1 VRPRNRI
8 PNNEL
13 ASLRSIR
20 ATRLKEIDPMNGP
33 SNYTITGVALAA
45 ALSATALTPITAH
58 ADAVLSGAIKSAD
71 GAALGGVT
79 VSARGDGA
87 NIVTSVYTDASGNY
101 YFPPLAAGKYK
112 VWAQAV
118 TFDTGRGEVDL
129 STAKRQDFALK
140 PLKDFVR
147 QLPGDMV
154 LAALPGDMPEDANMK
169 TIVQNN
175 CTACHTPSYIL
186 QHKFDEA
193 GWNAIINLMKHANVY
208 GVYQGPDHKASPTL
222 DHNQKQLAA
231 YLARTQVELHR
242 RLAGAAR
249 VVFTDYEAPPDPDV
263 GMPYKVLTNNG
274 ADWSFGTPSYVYPG
288 FGVHDAWIDADGKSL
303 YFTCNVPNSVLTLG
317 KFDLATGAFKPLKVT
332 AANGLAAPAHGITR
346 DPGGTIWFNVN
357 PSKGGLGKL
366 DTRTDKIEVFIPP
379 EGMAPTGGATTVDYD
394 GRGMIWVS
402 SPTGALRFDPEAEK
416 FTEFKSPT
424 AKAANGGVGLTYG
437 VAADRDGN
445 GYWAQ
450 MAIDTVGVGDGKYG
464 TSAELKLPPVA
475 AVRDRLSAQDIAFY
489 EANGAPDFSNP
500 APFAQ
505 GPRRMGAD
513 KNDDVLYVGN
523 SWAGTLA
530 KINTHTKETTTIPL
544 PEMRKPYQ
552 VAVDSQHN
560 AWLNIWMT
568 DQVLRYDP
576 RANAFTAFDIP
587 TRGSEVRYVSLY
599 EKDGRMQVVL
609 PSYRTRKVSVMAF
622 RSEADIQA
630 AKALAAP

>member
-1 VRPRNRI
+1 MRN
-8 PNNEL
+8 
-13 ASLRSIR
+13 ARSF
-20 ATRLKEIDPMNGP
+20 
-33 SNYTITGVALAA
+33 TIGTVFAA
-45 ALSATALTPITAH
+45 AMSATALTPMTAQA
-58 ADAVLSGAIKSAD
+58 ADAVLSGTIKAAD
-71 GAALGGVT
+71 GAALGGAT
-79 VSARGDGA
+79 VSARAEGS
-87 NIVTSVYTDASGNY
+87 NVVTSVFTDEAGNY
-101 YFPPLAAGKYK
+101 YFPPLANGRYK
-112 VWAQAV
+112 VWAQAI
-118 TFDTGRGEVDL
+118 TFDTGRGDVDL
-129 STAKRQDFALK
+129 SVAKRQDFALK

-154 LAALPGDMPEDANMK
+154 LAALPDATPEDATMK

-208 GVYQGPDHKASPTL
+208 GIYQGPDHKASPTL

-231 YLARTQVELHR
+231 YLARARGPGETSMKFNLRPRPTGE
-242 RLAGAAR
+242 AAR

-263 GMPYKVLTNNG
+263 GMPYKVQTNNG
-274 ADWSFGTPSYVYPG
+274 TDWSLGTPSYVYPG
-288 FGVHDAWIDADGKSL
+288 FGVHDAWIDADGKSI

-317 KFDLATGAFKPLKVT
+317 KFDLKTGAFKPLKVD

-346 DPGGTIWFNVN
+346 DAAGTIWFNVN

-366 DTRTDKIEVFIPP
+366 DTKTDRIEVFVPP

-402 SPTGALRFDPEAEK
+402 SPTGALRFDPTTEK
-416 FTEFKSPT
+416 FTEYKSPT
-424 AKAANGGVGLTYG
+424 QKSATGGIGLTYG

-450 MAIDTVGVGDGKYG
+450 MAIDTVGIGDGKYG
-464 TSAELKLPPVA
+464 TSKEMKLPPVT
-475 AVRDRLSAQDIAFY
+475 AVRDRLSADDVAFY
-489 EANGAPDFSNP
+489 DSVGAPDFSNP

-505 GPRRMGAD
+505 GPRRMGTD

-530 KINTHTKETTTIPL
+530 KINTRTQEMSTIPL
-544 PEMRKPYQ
+544 PALRKPYQ

-576 RANAFTAFDIP
+576 KANSFTAFDIP

-599 EKDGRMQVVL
+599 EKGGQMKVVL
-609 PSYRTRKVSVMAF
+609 PSYRTRKVTVMAF
-622 RSEADIQA
+622 RSEADIAA
-630 AKALAAP
+630 AKAQAAQ

>member
-1 VRPRNRI
+1 MRN
-8 PNNEL
+8 
-13 ASLRSIR
+13 ARSF
-20 ATRLKEIDPMNGP
+20 
-33 SNYTITGVALAA
+33 TIGTVFAA
-45 ALSATALTPITAH
+45 AMSATALTAMTAQA
-58 ADAVLSGAIKSAD
+58 ADAVLSGTIKAAD
-71 GAALGGVT
+71 GAALGGAT
-79 VSARGDGA
+79 VSARAEGS
-87 NIVTSVYTDASGNY
+87 NVVTSVFTDEAGNY
-101 YFPPLAAGKYK
+101 YFPPLANGRYK
-112 VWAQAV
+112 VWAQAI
-118 TFDTGRGEVDL
+118 TFDTGRGDVDL
-129 STAKRQDFALK
+129 SVAKRQDFALK

-147 QLPGDMV
+147 QLAGDMV
-154 LAALPGDMPEDANMK
+154 LAALPDATPEDATMK

-208 GVYQGPDHKASPTL
+208 GIYQGPDHKASPTL

-231 YLARTQVELHR
+231 YLARARGPGETSMKFNLRPRPTGE
-242 RLAGAAR
+242 AAR

-263 GMPYKVLTNNG
+263 GMPYKVQTNNG
-274 ADWSFGTPSYVYPG
+274 TDWSLGTPSYVYPG
-288 FGVHDAWIDADGKSL
+288 FGVHDAWIDADGKSI
-303 YFTCNVPNSVLTLG
+303 YFTCNVPNSMLTLG
-317 KFDLATGAFKPLKVT
+317 KFDLKTGAFKPLKVD

-346 DPGGTIWFNVN
+346 DAAGTIWFNVN

-366 DTRTDKIEVFIPP
+366 DTKTDRIEVFVPP

-402 SPTGALRFDPEAEK
+402 SPTGALRFDPTTEK
-416 FTEFKSPT
+416 FTEYKSPT
-424 AKAANGGVGLTYG
+424 QKSATGGIGLTYG

-450 MAIDTVGVGDGKYG
+450 MAIDTVGIGDGKYG
-464 TSAELKLPPVA
+464 TSKEMKLPPVT
-475 AVRDRLSAQDIAFY
+475 AVRDRLSADDVAFY
-489 EANGAPDFSNP
+489 DSVGAPDFSNP

-505 GPRRMGAD
+505 GPRRMGTD

-530 KINTHTKETTTIPL
+530 KINTRTQEMSTIPL
-544 PEMRKPYQ
+544 PALRKPYQ

-576 RANAFTAFDIP
+576 KANSFTAFDIP

-599 EKDGRMQVVL
+599 EKDGQMKVVL
-609 PSYRTRKVSVMAF
+609 PSYRTRKVTVMAF
-622 RSEADIQA
+622 RSEADIAA
-630 AKALAAP
+630 AKAQAAQ

>member
-1 VRPRNRI
+1 MRN
-8 PNNEL
+8 
-13 ASLRSIR
+13 ARSF
-20 ATRLKEIDPMNGP
+20 
-33 SNYTITGVALAA
+33 TIGTVFAA
-45 ALSATALTPITAH
+45 AMSATALTAMTAQA
-58 ADAVLSGAIKSAD
+58 ADAVLSGTIKAAD
-71 GAALGGVT
+71 GAALGGAT
-79 VSARGDGA
+79 VSARAEGS
-87 NIVTSVYTDASGNY
+87 NVVTSVFTDEAGNY
-101 YFPPLAAGKYK
+101 YFPPLANGRYK
-112 VWAQAV
+112 VWAQAI
-118 TFDTGRGEVDL
+118 TFDTGRGDVDL
-129 STAKRQDFALK
+129 SVAKRQDFALK

-147 QLPGDMV
+147 QLAGDMV
-154 LAALPGDMPEDANMK
+154 LAALPDATPKDATMK

-208 GVYQGPDHKASPTL
+208 GIYQGPDHKASPTL

-231 YLARTQVELHR
+231 YLARARGPGETSMKFNLRPRPTGE
-242 RLAGAAR
+242 AAR

-263 GMPYKVLTNNG
+263 GMPYKVQTNNG
-274 ADWSFGTPSYVYPG
+274 TDWSLGTPSYVYPG
-288 FGVHDAWIDADGKSL
+288 FGVHDAWIDADGKSI
-303 YFTCNVPNSVLTLG
+303 YFTCNVPNSMLTLG
-317 KFDLATGAFKPLKVT
+317 KFDLKTGAFKPLKVD

-346 DPGGTIWFNVN
+346 DAAGTIWFNVN

-366 DTRTDKIEVFIPP
+366 DTKTDRIEVFVPP

-402 SPTGALRFDPEAEK
+402 SPTGALRFDPTTEK
-416 FTEFKSPT
+416 FTEYKSPT
-424 AKAANGGVGLTYG
+424 QKSATGGIGLTYG

-450 MAIDTVGVGDGKYG
+450 MAIDTVGIGDGKYG
-464 TSAELKLPPVA
+464 TSKEMKLPPVT
-475 AVRDRLSAQDIAFY
+475 AVRDRLSADDVAFY
-489 EANGAPDFSNP
+489 DSVGAPDFSNP

-505 GPRRMGAD
+505 GPRRMGTD

-530 KINTHTKETTTIPL
+530 KINTRTQEMSTIPL
-544 PEMRKPYQ
+544 PALRKPYQ

-576 RANAFTAFDIP
+576 KANSFTAFDIP

-599 EKDGRMQVVL
+599 EKDGQMKVVL
-609 PSYRTRKVSVMAF
+609 PSYRTRKVTVMAF
-622 RSEADIQA
+622 RSEADIAA
-630 AKALAAP
+630 AKAQAAQ

>member
-1 VRPRNRI
+1 MRI
-8 PNNEL
+8 
-13 ASLRSIR
+13 ARSFTMIG
-20 ATRLKEIDPMNGP
+20 T
-33 SNYTITGVALAA
+33 VFAA
-45 ALSATALTPITAH
+45 AMSATALTPMTAT
-58 ADAVLSGAIKSAD
+58 ADAVLSGTIKSAD

-79 VSARGDGA
+79 VSARADGS
-87 NIVTSVYTDASGNY
+87 NIVTSVYTDEAGNY
-101 YFPPLAAGKYK
+101 YFPPLANGKYK
-112 VWAQAV
+112 VWAQAI
-118 TFDTGRGEVDL
+118 TFDTGRGDVDL
-129 STAKRQDFALK
+129 SAAKRQDFALK

-147 QLPGDMV
+147 QLAGDMV
-154 LAALPGDMPEDANMK
+154 LAALPDSTPEDATMK

-208 GVYQGPDHKASPTL
+208 GIYQGVDHKASPVL

-231 YLARTQVELHR
+231 YLARARGPGETSMKFNLRPRPSGET
-242 RLAGAAR
+242 AR
-249 VVFTDYEAPPDPDV
+249 VVFTDYEAPADPDV
-263 GMPYKVLTNNG
+263 GMPYKVQTNNG
-274 ADWSFGTPSYVYPG
+274 TDWSLGTPSYVYPG
-288 FGVHDAWIDADGKSL
+288 FGVHDAWIDADGKSI
-303 YFTCNVPNSVLTLG
+303 YFTCNVPNNVLTLG
-317 KFDLATGAFKPLKVT
+317 KFDLKTGAFKPLKVA

-346 DPGGTIWFNVN
+346 DPSGTIWFNVN

-366 DTRTDKIEVFIPP
+366 DPKTDRIEVYIPP

-402 SPTGALRFDPEAEK
+402 SPTGALRFDPAAEK

-424 AKAANGGVGLTYG
+424 QKSATGGIGLTYG

-450 MAIDTVGVGDGKYG
+450 MAIDTVGIGDGKYG
-464 TSAELKLPPVA
+464 TSKEMKLPPVT

-489 EANGAPDFSNP
+489 DSVGAPDFSNP

-505 GPRRMGAD
+505 GPRRMGTD

-530 KINTHTKETTTIPL
+530 KVNTRTQETTTIPL
-544 PEMRKPYQ
+544 PALRKPYH

-576 RANAFTAFDIP
+576 RANSFTAFDIP
-587 TRGSEVRYVSLY
+587 TRGSEVRYVSVF
-599 EKDGRMQVVL
+599 EKDGHMQVVL

-622 RSEADIQA
+622 RSEADIA
-630 AKALAAP
+630 ATKAMAAP

>member
-1 VRPRNRI
+1 MRN
-8 PNNEL
+8 
-13 ASLRSIR
+13 
-20 ATRLKEIDPMNGP
+20 TRNFAIFGLGGIF
-33 SNYTITGVALAA
+33 AA
-45 ALSATALTPITAH
+45 AMSATALSPMAALA
-58 ADAVLSGAIKSAD
+58 ADAVLSGTIKSA
-71 GAALGGVT
+71 GGEALGGVT
-79 VSARGDGA
+79 VSARADGS
-87 NIVTSVYTDASGNY
+87 NIVTSVFTDESGNY
-101 YFPPLAAGKYK
+101 YFPPMAGGKYK
-112 VWAQAV
+112 VWAQAI
-118 TFDTGRGEVDL
+118 TFDTGRGDVDL
-129 STAKRQDFALK
+129 SAAKRQDFALK
-140 PLKDFVR
+140 PLSDFVR

-154 LAALPGDMPEDANMK
+154 LAALPDATPEDANMK

-193 GWNAIINLMKHANVY
+193 GWNAVINLMKHANVY
-208 GVYQGPDHKASPTL
+208 GIYQGPDHKASPVL

-231 YLARTQVELHR
+231 YLARARGPGESSMKFNLRPRPTGE
-242 RLAGAAR
+242 AAR

-274 ADWSFGTPSYVYPG
+274 TDWLLGTPSVIYPG
-288 FGVHDAWIDADGKSL
+288 FGVHDAWIDADGKNV
-303 YFTCNVPNSVLTLG
+303 YFTCNVPNNVLTLG
-317 KFDLATGAFKPLKVT
+317 KFDLKTGAFKPLKVA
-332 AANGLAAPAHGITR
+332 AANGLAAPAHGMTR
-346 DPGGTIWFNVN
+346 DPSGTIWFNVN

-366 DTRTDKIEVFIPP
+366 DTKTDRIEVFIPP

-402 SPTGALRFDPEAEK
+402 SPTGALRFDPAAEK
-416 FTEFKSPT
+416 FTEYKSPT
-424 AKAANGGVGLTYG
+424 PKSANGGNGLTYG

-464 TSAELKLPPVA
+464 TAKELKLPPVA
-475 AVRDRLSAQDIAFY
+475 SVRDRLSPQDIAFY
-489 EANGAPDFSNP
+489 ESTGAPDFSNP
-500 APFAQ
+500 APYAQ
-505 GPRRMGAD
+505 GPRRMGTD

-530 KINTHTKETTTIPL
+530 KINTRTQETSTIAL
-544 PEMRKPYQ
+544 PANLKPYH

-576 RANAFTAFDIP
+576 KANTFTAFDIP
-587 TRGSEVRYVSLY
+587 TRGSEARYVSVF
-599 EKDGRMQVVL
+599 EKDGKMEVVL
-609 PSYRTRKVSVMAF
+609 PSFRTRKVTVMAF

-630 AKALAAP
+630 TKAQAVR